1 MAVTNFLVTSLPD
14 YVQTN
19 RDILIKS
26 FGLVG
31 DGTRRHIGLQT
42 GIKKDAYLNFLDLS
56 TVLQDGSN
64 CAFNPL
70 DSITLSQREIN
81 TAAIKVDGQ
90 ICPETLLGKYA
101 EYLVR
106 VNATEN
112 ELPFEQYILD
122 MLVASINKKIENL
135 IWKGDTASTDP
146 DLKWIDGFLKQF
158 TADNDVVK
166 VTIGAG
172 TSAYEG
178 IQQVYMAL
186 PDEAIER
193 GAVIFAAPSIYRAF
207 IQDLISLNYSA
218 YAGPNGTN
226 PDEFLFPGSTVRV
239 VRTPGLGGSL
249 SIVGTFG
256 DNLVYGTDMENDHE
270 DVDLWWSQDDRVFKY
285 QVKWNSG
292 VAYHFPD
299 QIVVGTFAA
308 APSALGICPCN
319 AAPSDGE

>member
-19 RDILIKS
+19 REVLIKS

-31 DGTRRHIGLQT
+31 TGTRRHIGLQT

>member
-1 MAVTNFLVTSLPD
+1 MAVTNFLVNTLPD

-19 RDILIKS
+19 REVIIKS

-31 DGTRRHIGLQT
+31 NGTRRYIGLQT

-56 TVLQDGSN
+56 TVLQDGSD
-64 CAFNPL
+64 CSFNPL
-70 DSITLSQREIN
+70 DSINLTQREIN

-122 MLVASINKKIENL
+122 MLVAQINKKIEKL
-135 IWKGDTASTDP
+135 MWQGDTSSNDP
-146 DLKWIDGFLKQF
+146 DLKWIDGFLAQF
-158 TADNDVVK
+158 AADNSVVT
-166 VTIGAG
+166 VSIASGS
-172 TSAYEG
+172 SAYEG
-178 IQQVYMAL
+178 IQAVYMAL
-186 PDEAIER
+186 TDEAIER

-218 YAGPNGTN
+218 YAGPNGTD

-239 VRTPGLGGSL
+239 VRAAGLAGSL
-249 SIVGTFG
+249 KIVGTFG

-285 QVKWNSG
+285 EVKWNSG
-292 VAYHFPD
+292 VSYHFPD
-299 QIVVGTFAA
+299 QVVVGTFAA
-308 APSALGICPCN
+308 APSALGICPCK
-319 AAPSDGE
+319 AE